1 MTGFRGRANDLA
13 LLDRQ
18 LRVVRDGLATTPG
31 QAVIVTGRRR
41 VGKSRLVQ
49 EFCDRSQAPYVVF
62 QASRGRNPAA
72 ERADF
77 FAALAQS
84 DLPGADLVAGA
95 AGTDWNQALRALAVA
110 VPDHAPSIVVLDEV
124 PWLVGQDPEFE
135 GALQTVWDRYL
146 STKPVLLLLVGSDL
160 STMQSLQEY
169 GRPFHGRAARMLVRP
184 LDPADVRQLTALDP
198 ADAIDAF
205 LVTGG
210 FPEIVQRWTPG
221 TGRTAFLRD
230 QLADPLSPL
239 LMAGELS
246 LLGEVPESSQSR
258 LALEAIGTGERTFST
273 IANRV
278 GVGTPVPSGTLA
290 PILNTLTAK
299 RIVAVDN
306 PLATRPDTKNKRYR
320 IEDPYL
326 RFWLAF
332 LQRGIAEVE
341 RGRGDLVAA
350 RIEQSWQSWRGR
362 AVEPVV
368 RTALA
373 RLLPDD
379 RLPGAEIVG
388 GWWNRQNNPEIDLVG
403 ADREQPAATRVAF
416 TGSIKWLEN
425 EPFGQ
430 RELEKL
436 LAGSM
441 SVPGRDYTTPM
452 VAVSRSG
459 VEEGLPV
466 AASFGPEEIVAAWT
480 SPTSGPA

>member
-1 MTGFRGRANDLA
+1 MAGFRGRGNDLA
-13 LLDRQ
+13 LLDKQ
-18 LRVVRDGLATTPG
+18 LRLVRDRIATTPG
-31 QAVIVTGRRR
+31 QAVLVTGRRR

-49 EFCDRSQAPYVVF
+49 EFCDRSGVPYLVF

-77 FAALAQS
+77 FVALAQS
-84 DLPGADLVAGA
+84 ALPGADLVAGA
-95 AGTDWNQALRALAVA
+95 TGTDWNQALRALAVA
-110 VPDHAPSIVVLDEV
+110 VPEQAPSIVVLDEV
-124 PWLVGQDPEFE
+124 PWLVEQDSEFE

-146 STKPVLLLLVGSDL
+146 SAKPVLLLLVGSDL
-160 STMQSLQEY
+160 SVMRSLQEY
-169 GRPFHGRAARMLVRP
+169 GRPFHGRAARMVVRP
-184 LDPADVRQLTALDP
+184 LDPADVRRMTDLGP

-210 FPEIVQRWTPG
+210 FPEIVQRWGPG
-221 TGRTAFLRD
+221 ASRTDFLRD

-246 LLGEVPESSQSR
+246 LLGEVPDASHSR
-258 LALEAIGTGERTFST
+258 SALEAIGTGERTFST
-273 IANRV
+273 IANRI
-278 GVGTPVPSGTLA
+278 GVGNPIPSGTLT

-299 RIVAVDN
+299 HLVAVDN

-341 RGRGDLVAA
+341 RGRGDLVAT

-362 AVEPVV
+362 AVEPVI
-368 RTALA
+368 RAGLE
-373 RLLPDD
+373 RLLPDE
-379 RLPGAEIVG
+379 RLPAAEVVG

-403 ADREQPAATRVAF
+403 ADRAQPAATRIAF
-416 TGSIKWLEN
+416 TGSIKWLET
-425 EPFGQ
+425 EPFG
-430 RELEKL
+430 RRDLETL

-441 SVPGRDYTTPM
+441 SVPGRDYTTPL

-466 AASFGPEEIVAAWT
+466 TCAFGPEEILAAWER
-480 SPTSGPA
+480 

>member
-1 MTGFRGRANDLA
+1 MATFRGRTNDLA

-18 LRVVRDGLATTPG
+18 LRLVHDGVATTPG

-49 EFCDRSQAPYVVF
+49 EFCDRSGVPYVIF

-77 FAALAQS
+77 TAALAQS
-84 DLPGADLVAGA
+84 GLPGADLVAGA
-95 AGTDWNQALRALAVA
+95 VGADWNQTLRALSIA
-110 VPDHAPSIVVLDEV
+110 VPEQTPSIVVLDEV
-124 PWLVGQDPEFE
+124 PWLVEQDHEFE

-146 STKPVLLLLVGSDL
+146 SPKPVLLLLVGSDL
-160 STMQSLQEY
+160 STMESLQEY

-184 LDPADVRQLTALDP
+184 LDPADVREMTALDP
-198 ADAIDAF
+198 AEAIDAF
-205 LVTGG
+205 LITGG
-210 FPEIVQRWTPG
+210 FPEIVQRWAPG
-221 TGRTAFLRD
+221 TSRTEFLRD

-246 LLGEVPESSQSR
+246 LLGEVPEPSHSR
-258 LALEAIGTGERTFST
+258 SALEAIGAGERTFGT
-273 IANRV
+273 IANRI
-278 GVGTPVPSGTLA
+278 GVGNPIPSGTLA
-290 PILNTLTAK
+290 PILNTLTTK
-299 RIVAVDN
+299 RIVATDT

-320 IEDPYL
+320 IEDSYL

-350 RIEQSWQSWRGR
+350 RIEQSWPSWRGR
-362 AVEPVV
+362 TVEPVV
-368 RTALA
+368 RASLE

-379 RLPGAEIVG
+379 RLPGAEVVG

-403 ADREQPAATRVAF
+403 ADRAQPAATRIAF
-416 TGSIKWLEN
+416 TGSIKWLET
-425 EPFGQ
+425 ERFGQ
-430 RELEKL
+430 RDLESL

-441 SVPGRDYTTPM
+441 SVPGRDHTTPL
-452 VAVSRSG
+452 VAVSRNGFEKS
-459 VEEGLPV
+459 LPMT
-466 AASFGPEEIVAAWT
+466 ATFGPEEILAAWR
-480 SPTSGPA
+480 P

>member
-1 MTGFRGRANDLA
+1 MRFQGRTNDLA

-18 LRVVRDGLATTPG
+18 LRLVRDGIATTPG

-49 EFCDRSQAPYVVF
+49 EFCDRSGAPYVVF

-77 FAALAQS
+77 TTSLAQS
-84 DLPGADLVAGA
+84 ALPGADLVAGA

-110 VPDHAPSIVVLDEV
+110 VPEREPSVVVLDEV
-124 PWLVGQDPEFE
+124 SWLVEQDSEFE

-146 STKPVLLLLVGSDL
+146 SSKPVLLLLVGSDL
-160 STMQSLQEY
+160 SMMESLQEY

-184 LDPADVRQLTALDP
+184 LDPGDVQEMTALEP
-198 ADAIDAF
+198 AEAIDAF
-205 LVTGG
+205 LITGG

-221 TGRTAFLRD
+221 TDRDAFLRD

-246 LLGEVPESSQSR
+246 LLGEFPEASHSR
-258 LALEAIGTGERTFST
+258 SALEAIGTGERTFGT
-273 IANRV
+273 IASRI
-278 GVGTPVPSGTLA
+278 GAGDPIPSGTLA
-290 PILNTLTAK
+290 PILTTLTTK
-299 RIVAVDN
+299 RIVAVDT

-350 RIEQSWQSWRGR
+350 RIARSWTSWRGR
-362 AVEPVV
+362 AVEPVI
-368 RTALA
+368 RAGLA
-373 RLLPDD
+373 RLMPDD
-379 RLPGAEIVG
+379 RLPDAEVVG

-403 ADREQPAATRVAF
+403 ADREQPAATRIAF
-416 TGSIKWLEN
+416 TGSIKWLES
-425 EPFGQ
+425 ELFGR
-430 RELEKL
+430 RELEDL
-436 LAGSM
+436 IAGSM
-441 SVPGRDYTTPM
+441 SIPGRDYTTPL

-459 VEEGLPV
+459 FDEGLPL
-466 AASFGPEEIVAAWT
+466 AATFGPDELIEAWRR
-480 SPTSGPA
+480 

>member
-1 MTGFRGRANDLA
+1 MVEFRGRAGDLA
-13 LLDRQ
+13 LLDKQ
-18 LRVVRDGLATTPG
+18 LRLVRDRIAGTPG

-49 EFCDRSQAPYVVF
+49 EFCDRSGVPYVVF

-77 FAALAQS
+77 VTALAQS
-84 DLPGADLVAGA
+84 TLPGADLVAGA
-95 AGTDWNQALRALAVA
+95 AGTDWNQVLRAVAVA
-110 VPDHAPSIVVLDEV
+110 VPEQSPSIVVLDEV
-124 PWLVGQDPEFE
+124 PWLVEQDREFE

-146 STKPVLLLLVGSDL
+146 SARPVLLLLVGSDL
-160 STMQSLQEY
+160 SMMESLQEY

-184 LDPADVRQLTALDP
+184 LNPADVRQMTALEP
-198 ADAIDAF
+198 AEAIDAF

-210 FPEIVQRWTPG
+210 FPEIVQRWRPG
-221 TGRTAFLRD
+221 ASRTEFLRD

-246 LLGEVPESSQSR
+246 LLGEFPEPSHSR
-258 LALEAIGTGERTFST
+258 SALEAIGAGERTFST
-273 IANRV
+273 IANRI
-278 GVGTPVPSGTLA
+278 GVGNPLPSGTLT
-290 PILNTLTAK
+290 PILNTLTTK
-299 RIVAVDN
+299 RIVAVDS

-320 IEDPYL
+320 IEDSYL

-341 RGRGDLVAA
+341 RGRGDLVFG
-350 RIEQSWQSWRGR
+350 RIETCWPSWRGR
-362 AVEPVV
+362 AVEPLI
-368 RTALA
+368 RTSLE

-379 RLPGAEIVG
+379 RLPGAEVVG

-403 ADREQPAATRVAF
+403 ADRDRPAATRVAF
-416 TGSIKWLEN
+416 TGSVKWLETD
-425 EPFGQ
+425 PFGQ
-430 RELEKL
+430 RELERL

-441 SVPGRDYTTPM
+441 SVPGRDHTTPL

-466 AASFGPEEIVAAWT
+466 AASFGPEEIVAAWG
-480 SPTSGPA
+480 SPPGRAS

>member
-1 MTGFRGRANDLA
+1 LVEFQGRREDLA

-18 LRVVRDGLATTPG
+18 LRVVRDAIATTAG

-49 EFCDRSQAPYVVF
+49 EFCNRSGVPYVVF

-77 FAALAQS
+77 VGALAHS
-84 DLPGADLVAGA
+84 TLPAADLATGAVGADWHHILRVA
-95 AGTDWNQALRALAVA
+95 AVV
-110 VPDHAPSIVVLDEV
+110 VPDQTPSIIVIDEV
-124 PWLVGQDPEFE
+124 PWLVEQDREFE

-146 STKPVLLLLVGSDL
+146 SAKPVLLLLVGSDL
-160 STMQSLQEY
+160 SMMESLQEY

-184 LDPADVRQLTALDP
+184 LHPADVQQMTTLDP

-205 LVTGG
+205 LLTGG
-210 FPEIVQRWTPG
+210 FPEIVQRWKPG
-221 TGRTAFLRD
+221 TDRAAFLRD

-246 LLGEVPESSQSR
+246 LLGEVPEPSHSR
-258 LALEAIGTGERTFST
+258 SALEAIGAGERTFST
-273 IANRV
+273 IANRI
-278 GVGTPVPSGTLA
+278 GVGNPIPSGTLA

-299 RIVAVDN
+299 RMVAVDT

-341 RGRGDLVAA
+341 RGRGDLVIT
-350 RIEQSWQSWRGR
+350 RIERSWTSWRGR
-362 AVEPVV
+362 AVEPIV
-368 RTALA
+368 RASLE

-379 RLPGAEIVG
+379 RLSGADVVG

-403 ADREQPAATRVAF
+403 ADRDRPAATRIAF
-416 TGSIKWLEN
+416 TGSIKWLET

-430 RELEKL
+430 RELESL

-441 SVPGRDYTTPM
+441 SVPGRDHTTPL
-452 VAVSRSG
+452 VAVSRNG
-459 VEEGLPV
+459 VEDGLPL
-466 AASFGPEEIVAAWT
+466 AASFGPDELIAAWRR
-480 SPTSGPA
+480 

>member
-1 MTGFRGRANDLA
+1 MVQFRGRLNDLA

-18 LRVVRDGLATTPG
+18 LRLVRDAVATTLG

-49 EFCDRSQAPYVVF
+49 EFCDRSGVPYVVF

-77 FAALAQS
+77 TAALAQS
-84 DLPGADLVAGA
+84 ALPGADLVAGA
-95 AGTDWNQALRALAVA
+95 AGTDWNQTLRALAVA
-110 VPDHAPSIVVLDEV
+110 VPEQAPSIIVLDEV
-124 PWLVGQDPEFE
+124 PWLVEQDREFE

-146 STKPVLLLLVGSDL
+146 SAKPVLLLLVGSDL
-160 STMQSLQEY
+160 SMMESLQEY
-169 GRPFHGRAARMLVRP
+169 GRPFHGRAARMRVRP
-184 LDPADVRQLTALDP
+184 LDLADVRQMTALDP
-198 ADAIDAF
+198 AEAIDAF
-205 LVTGG
+205 LISGG
-210 FPEIVQRWTPG
+210 FPEIVQRWNPG
-221 TGRTAFLRD
+221 TSRTAFLRD
-230 QLADPLSPL
+230 QLSDPLSPL

-246 LLGEVPESSQSR
+246 LLGEVPEPSHSR
-258 LALEAIGTGERTFST
+258 SALEAIGTGERTFGT
-273 IANRV
+273 IANRI
-278 GVGTPVPSGTLA
+278 GVGNPIPSGTLA

-299 RIVAVDN
+299 RIVAVDT
-306 PLATRPDTKNKRYR
+306 PLAVRPDTKNKRYR

-350 RIEQSWQSWRGR
+350 RIERSWSSWRGR
-362 AVEPVV
+362 AVEPVI
-368 RTALA
+368 RASLD

-379 RLPGAEIVG
+379 RLFGAEIVG

-403 ADREQPAATRVAF
+403 ADRERPAATRIAF

-430 RELEKL
+430 HELESL

-441 SVPGRDYTTPM
+441 SVPGRDYATPL
-452 VAVSRSG
+452 VAVSRNG
-459 VEEGLPV
+459 VEEGLPL
-466 AASFGPEEIVAAWT
+466 AASFGPEEIIAAWRR
-480 SPTSGPA
+480 

>member
-1 MTGFRGRANDLA
+1 MVGFRGRTNDLA

-18 LRVVRDGLATTPG
+18 LRLVRDGVATTPG

-49 EFCDRSQAPYVVF
+49 EFCDRSGMPYVVF

-77 FAALAQS
+77 TAALIQS
-84 DLPGADLVAGA
+84 ALPGADLVAGA
-95 AGTDWNQALRALAVA
+95 VGTDWNQALRALAVA
-110 VPDHAPSIVVLDEV
+110 VPEHAPSIVVLDEV
-124 PWLVGQDPEFE
+124 PWLVEQDREFE

-146 STKPVLLLLVGSDL
+146 SAKPVLLLLVGSDL
-160 STMQSLQEY
+160 SMMESLQEY
-169 GRPFHGRAARMLVRP
+169 GRPFHGRAARMLIRP
-184 LDPADVRQLTALDP
+184 LDPGDVQQMTALDS
-198 ADAIDAF
+198 AGAIDAF

-210 FPEIVQRWTPG
+210 FPEIVQRWKPG
-221 TGRTAFLRD
+221 TDRRAFLLD
-230 QLADPLSPL
+230 QVADPLSPL

-246 LLGEVPESSQSR
+246 LLGEVPEPSHSR
-258 LALEAIGTGERTFST
+258 SALEAIGTGERTFST
-273 IANRV
+273 IANRI
-278 GVGTPVPSGTLA
+278 GVGNPIPSGTLA
-290 PILNTLTAK
+290 PILNSLTAK
-299 RIVAVDN
+299 RIVAVDT

-350 RIEQSWQSWRGR
+350 RIEKSWTSWRGR
-362 AVEPVV
+362 AVEPVI
-368 RTALA
+368 RAGLA
-373 RLLPDD
+373 RLLPDG
-379 RLPGAEIVG
+379 RLPGADFVG

-403 ADREQPAATRVAF
+403 ADREQPAATRIAF
-416 TGSIKWLEN
+416 TGSIKWLET
-425 EPFGQ
+425 ESFGQ
-430 RELEKL
+430 RELETL

-441 SVPGRDYTTPM
+441 SVPGRDYTTPL

-459 VEEGLPV
+459 VDEGLPL
-466 AASFGPEEIVAAWT
+466 AASFGPEELIAAWRH
-480 SPTSGPA
+480 

>member
-1 MTGFRGRANDLA
+1 MFQGRATDLA

-18 LRVVRDGLATTPG
+18 LRLVRDAAATTRG

-49 EFCDRSQAPYVVF
+49 EFCDRSGVPYVVF

-77 FAALAQS
+77 TAALAQS
-84 DLPGADLVAGA
+84 ALPGADLVAGA
-95 AGTDWNQALRALAVA
+95 AGTDWNQTLRSLTVALSEQTPCV
-110 VPDHAPSIVVLDEV
+110 VVLDEV
-124 PWLVGQDPEFE
+124 PWLVEQDSEFE

-146 STKPVLLLLVGSDL
+146 SARPVLLLLVGSDL
-160 STMQSLQEY
+160 SMMESLQEY

-184 LDPADVRQLTALDP
+184 LDPADVQRMTALEP
-198 ADAIDAF
+198 AEAVDSF
-205 LVTGG
+205 LITGG
-210 FPEIVQRWTPG
+210 FPEIVQRWRPG
-221 TGRTAFLRD
+221 TSRTEFLSD

-239 LMAGELS
+239 VMAGELA
-246 LLGEVPESSQSR
+246 LLGEVPEPSHSR
-258 LALEAIGTGERTFST
+258 SALEAIGTGERTFGT

-278 GVGTPVPSGTLA
+278 GVGNPIPSGTLA
-290 PILNTLTAK
+290 PILNTLVAK
-299 RIVAVDN
+299 RIVAVDT
-306 PLATRPDTKNKRYR
+306 PLSIRPDTKNKRYR

-332 LQRGIAEVE
+332 LHRGVPEVE

-350 RIEQSWQSWRGR
+350 RIERSWTSWCGR
-362 AVEPVV
+362 AVEPVI
-368 RTALA
+368 RASLE

-379 RLPGAEIVG
+379 RLPGAETVG

-403 ADREQPAATRVAF
+403 ADRTPRVAF
-416 TGSIKWLEN
+416 TGSIKWLAT

-430 RELEKL
+430 RELESL
-436 LAGSM
+436 IAGSM
-441 SVPGRDYTTPM
+441 SVPGRDYPTPL

-459 VEEGLPV
+459 VEEGLPL
-466 AASFGPEEIVAAWT
+466 AASFGPEEIIAAWR
-480 SPTSGPA
+480 

>member
-1 MTGFRGRANDLA
+1 MVEFRGRVTDLA

-18 LRVVRDGLATTPG
+18 LRLVRDAVATTPG

-49 EFCDRSQAPYVVF
+49 EFCDRSGVPYVVF

-77 FAALAQS
+77 TAALTESA
-84 DLPGADLVAGA
+84 LPDADLVAGA
-95 AGTDWNQALRALAVA
+95 AGTDWSQALRALAIA
-110 VPDHAPSIVVLDEV
+110 VPEQAPSIVVLDEV
-124 PWLVGQDPEFE
+124 PWLVEQDSEFE

-146 STKPVLLLLVGSDL
+146 SAKPVLLLLVGSDL
-160 STMQSLQEY
+160 SMMESLQEY

-184 LDPADVRQLTALDP
+184 LDLADVQEMTALDP
-198 ADAIDAF
+198 TDAIDA
-205 LVTGG
+205 LLITGG
-210 FPEIVQRWTPG
+210 FPEIVQRWTPE
-221 TGRTAFLRD
+221 TDRVAFLSD

-246 LLGEVPESSQSR
+246 LLGEVREPSHSR
-258 LALEAIGTGERTFST
+258 SALEAIGTGERTFGT
-273 IANRV
+273 IANRI
-278 GVGTPVPSGTLA
+278 GVGNPIPAGTLA
-290 PILNTLTAK
+290 PILNTLAAK
-299 RIVAVDN
+299 RMVAVDT
-306 PLATRPDTKNKRYR
+306 PLATRPDIKNKRYR

-326 RFWLAF
+326 RFWLTF

-350 RIEQSWQSWRGR
+350 RIERSWSSWRGR
-362 AVEPVV
+362 AVEPVI
-368 RTALA
+368 RASLE

-379 RLPGAEIVG
+379 RLPGADIVG

-403 ADREQPAATRVAF
+403 ADQDRPAATRIAF
-416 TGSIKWLEN
+416 TGSIKWLET

-430 RELEKL
+430 RELESL

-441 SVPGRDYTTPM
+441 SVPGRHYTTPL
-452 VAVSRSG
+452 VAVSRNG
-459 VEEGLPV
+459 VEEGLPL
-466 AASFGPEEIVAAWT
+466 AASFGPEEIVAAWR
-480 SPTSGPA
+480 

>member
-1 MTGFRGRANDLA
+1 MVEFQGRSNDLA
-13 LLDRQ
+13 LLERQ
-18 LRVVRDGLATTPG
+18 LRLVRDATATTRG

-49 EFCDRSQAPYVVF
+49 EFCDRSGAPYLIF

-77 FAALAQS
+77 AAAIVES
-84 DLPGADLVAGA
+84 ALPGADLVAGA
-95 AGTDWNQALRALAVA
+95 LGADWNQALRALAVA
-110 VPDHAPSIVVLDEV
+110 VPEDTPSIVVLDEV
-124 PWLVGQDPEFE
+124 PWLVEQDREFE

-146 STKPVLLLLVGSDL
+146 SAKPVLLLLVGSDL
-160 STMQSLQEY
+160 SMMESLQEY

-184 LDPADVRQLTALDP
+184 LDPADVQRMTALEP
-198 ADAIDAF
+198 AEAIDAY
-205 LVTGG
+205 LITGG
-210 FPEIVQRWTPG
+210 FPEIVQRWKPG
-221 TGRTAFLRD
+221 TSRTAFVRD

-246 LLGEVPESSQSR
+246 LLGEVPEPSHSR
-258 LALEAIGTGERTFST
+258 SALEAIGTGERTFGT
-273 IANRV
+273 IAHRIGAGN
-278 GVGTPVPSGTLA
+278 PIPSGTLA

-299 RIVAVDN
+299 RIVAVDT

-341 RGRGDLVAA
+341 RGRGDLVAS
-350 RIEQSWQSWRGR
+350 RIEGSWPSWRGR

-379 RLPGAEIVG
+379 RLPGADVVG

-403 ADREQPAATRVAF
+403 ADRDRPAATRIAF
-416 TGSIKWLEN
+416 TGSIKWLET
-425 EPFGQ
+425 ELFGK
-430 RELEKL
+430 REWESL

-441 SVPGRDYTTPM
+441 SIPGRDHTTPLI
-452 VAVSRSG
+452 AVSRNG
-459 VEEGLPV
+459 IEDGLPL
-466 AASFGPEEIVAAWT
+466 AASFGPEELIEAWRR
-480 SPTSGPA
+480 

>member
-1 MTGFRGRANDLA
+1 MVEFQGRADDLA

-18 LRVVRDGLATTPG
+18 LRLVRDAGATTLG

-49 EFCDRSQAPYVVF
+49 EFCDRSGVPYVVF
-62 QASRGRNPAA
+62 QASRSRNPAA

-77 FAALAQS
+77 IAALAQS
-84 DLPGADLVAGA
+84 ALPGADLVAGVM
-95 AGTDWNQALRALAVA
+95 GTDWNQALRTAAVA
-110 VPDHAPSIVVLDEV
+110 VPDQSPSIIVLDEV
-124 PWLVGQDPEFE
+124 PWLVEQDREFE

-146 STKPVLLLLVGSDL
+146 SAKPVLLLLVGSDL
-160 STMQSLQEY
+160 SMMESLQEY

-184 LDPADVRQLTALDP
+184 LHPADVQQMTTLNP

-205 LVTGG
+205 LITGG
-210 FPEIVQRWTPG
+210 FPEIVQRWKPG
-221 TGRTAFLRD
+221 TDRAAFLRD

-246 LLGEVPESSQSR
+246 LLGEVPEPSHSR
-258 LALEAIGTGERTFST
+258 SALEAIGAGERTFST

-278 GVGTPVPSGTLA
+278 GVGSPIPSGTLA

-299 RIVAVDN
+299 RIVAVDT
-306 PLATRPDTKNKRYR
+306 PLATRPDTRNKRYR
-320 IEDPYL
+320 IDDPYL

-341 RGRGDLVAA
+341 RGRGDLVAT
-350 RIEQSWQSWRGR
+350 RIERSWPSWRGR
-362 AVEPVV
+362 AVEPVI
-368 RTALA
+368 RTSLE

-388 GWWNRQNNPEIDLVG
+388 GWWNRQNNPEIDLIG
-403 ADREQPAATRVAF
+403 ADRERPTATRIAF
-416 TGSIKWLEN
+416 TGSVKWLEI

-430 RELEKL
+430 RELESL

-441 SVPGRDYTTPM
+441 SVPGRDHTTPL
-452 VAVSRSG
+452 VAVSRNG
-459 VEEGLPV
+459 VEEGLPL
-466 AASFGPEEIVAAWT
+466 AASFGPDEIITAWRREP
-480 SPTSGPA
+480 SA